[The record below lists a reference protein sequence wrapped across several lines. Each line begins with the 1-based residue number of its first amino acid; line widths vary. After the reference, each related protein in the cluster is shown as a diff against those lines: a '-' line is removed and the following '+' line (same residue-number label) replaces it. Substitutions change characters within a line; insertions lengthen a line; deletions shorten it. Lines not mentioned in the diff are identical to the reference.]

1 MNSLALT
8 PAENSV
14 RQTPTV
20 PFSVD
25 AIRADFPTLA
35 QQINGAPLVYLDN
48 GATSQKPRAVLETL
62 QHYYELDNA
71 NVHRGVHALS
81 ERATAS
87 YEAARDTVRQFLGAA
102 DRREIILGS
111 GTTDS
116 INLVAQCYARPM
128 LSEGDEIIVTTM
140 EHHSN
145 IVPWQ
150 MVCEQ
155 TGAILKVVPIS
166 DAGELELEQ
175 FHALLCARTKLVAV
189 THVSN
194 ALGTINPVRELIEAA
209 HAHGAVVLI
218 DGAQAAPHLTIDV
231 QALDCDFYAFSGHKV
246 FGPTGAGALYG
257 KLALLDVMTPNKGGG
272 DMIRSVTFE
281 KTTYNELPYRY
292 EAGTPNIAG
301 VIGLGA
307 ALNYVMALDMDSARA
322 HEDAVLA
329 HATSA
334 LKSIP
339 QVRII
344 GEAQSKT
351 GVLSFVIDGAHAH
364 DVGTIIDSEGVA
376 VRTGHH
382 CAMPLMKRYGLAATT
397 RASFAMYNTIAD
409 AEALAASLD
418 KVKTVFKL

>member
-1 MNSLALT
+1 MNSLAVT